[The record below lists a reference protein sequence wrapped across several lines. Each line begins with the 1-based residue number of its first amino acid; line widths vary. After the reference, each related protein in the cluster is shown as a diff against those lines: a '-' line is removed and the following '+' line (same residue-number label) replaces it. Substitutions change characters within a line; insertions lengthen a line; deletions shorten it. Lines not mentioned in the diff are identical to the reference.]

1 MYLVVIR
8 VFCTSWVSVAPPVLL
23 SNPLC
28 IAEGTEMQKT
38 MSRRQIRSYIVSA
51 GANKCKKTV
60 LELPEPHLLHN
71 IWLDFEN
78 KACGKN
84 IFT

>member
-1 MYLVVIR
+1 MYLVVIH

-51 GANKCKKTV
+51 GANKC
-60 LELPEPHLLHN
+60 
-71 IWLDFEN
+71 
-78 KACGKN
+78 
-84 IFT
+84 